1 MRKLRYSLSIALTV
15 VAALFTAH
23 TFQACTSD
31 NDVTATPLTSSD
43 YQRATNAVRF
53 STYMATSPT
62 TRAGYEGG
70 ITTQELK
77 DLDALGAHSDV
88 LTHGFGVF
96 GYYTGT
102 ADYAQSTVANFMYN
116 QQVYYD
122 KAKEGQGYVTEW
134 TYSPL
139 KYWPNEVQDGAATP
153 AWMVDDQ
160 DEDQSKNQAYTDGT
174 HGGKVSFF
182 AYAPFVGWNDAK
194 NALND
199 HYATTDATYGII
211 AINGIAGRNGTQGA
225 PGTGS
230 WKQGDPVITYVV
242 NPVGSK
248 VVDLLWGTAGNTS
261 VGVTATSEGVTGA
274 GNNGEHNI
282 PTGTP
287 YQQQILSPYYVNANL
302 TKQKTTGTVSI
313 AFKHALA
320 KVGGSE
326 ANSTAGA
333 TVRHGLLIQLDLD
346 DQKGAEE
353 GGLLESIL
361 PADPLYQSGQNEHQT
376 KVTVSNVTIT
386 ARSLTKDATD
396 KTPGQTGYTAT
407 YLKQLK
413 GDLNLA
419 TGQWTLTGAT
429 TTDVAQAATTTHV
442 VTQNASDANSAGVI
456 SSKIKEPTNYTGQYT
471 TDFFKSNIPL
481 GVLTTPQNVYE
492 NEAYPLVF
500 IPGTWPELV
509 ATVTYT
515 VRTLDENLAYN
526 YSEVTQ
532 KITKKVTFKDAV
544 LLNKQYSLL
553 MHLGLTSV
561 KFTATVDDWD
571 NTISTTESG
580 SSYASVDE
588 EAIEHIYIPRNVG
601 ETTSPGTETAI
612 TLGGKSYVIVFS
624 QTGIPE
630 GATYFSTEAPLTISA
645 YELGNGGARTKVTLD
660 GTTNKIA
667 VECRASHTHF
677 HRGTAG
683 EYTYTGGDLILTT
696 QDADKTIIHAPVD
709 ITLTIGGVTTTA
721 QSTIYI
727 WPSANLPYYLQ

>member
-1 MRKLRYSLSIALTV
+1 MYYKRNLFAALA
-15 VAALFTAH
+15 VAACAIAATAL
-23 TFQACTSD
+23 QACTAE
-31 NDVTATPLTSSD
+31 NDLTDTSTTNNI
-43 YQRATNAVRF
+43 QRAANSVRF
-53 STYMATSPT
+53 NTYMATSAT
-62 TRAGYEGG
+62 TRAGYQGG

-77 DLDALGAHSDV
+77 DLDASDNHSDA

-102 ADYAQSTVANFMYN
+102 ADYAQGTIANFMYN

-122 KAKEGQGYVTEW
+122 KTKEGQGYVTEW

-139 KYWPNEVQDGAATP
+139 KYWPNEVQDNAATP

-160 DEDQSKNQAYTDGT
+160 DEDQSDNQAYTDGT

-182 AYAPFVGWNDAK
+182 AYAPYVGWNDAK
-194 NALND
+194 TALKD
-199 HYATTDATYGII
+199 HYATTDAAYGII
-211 AINGIAGRNGTQGA
+211 AINGIAGRDGAQGT

-242 NPVGSK
+242 NPEGAK

-261 VGVTATSEGVTGA
+261 IGVTGA
-274 GNNGEHNI
+274 ANAGQTHNA
-282 PTGTP
+282 TGTA
-287 YQQQILSPYYVNANL
+287 YQQQILSPYTVNADL

-326 ANSTAGA
+326 DNSTAGA

-353 GGLLESIL
+353 GGVLESIL
-361 PADPLYQSGQNEHQT
+361 TTDPLYQADQNTHQT

-386 ARSLTKDATD
+386 ARSLTKDASD

-407 YLKQLK
+407 YLQKLEGQ
-413 GDLNLA
+413 LNLA
-419 TGQWTLTGAT
+419 TGQWTATGAT

-456 SSKIKEPTNYTGQYT
+456 SSKIKEPTDYTGQFT
-471 TDFFKSNIPL
+471 TTFFKSNIPL

-500 IPGTWPELV
+500 IPGTWPELT

-571 NTISTTESG
+571 NTISTTETG
-580 SSYASVDE
+580 GTYTGVDE

-601 ETTSPGTETAI
+601 ETTTPGTETAI
-612 TLGGKSYVIVFS
+612 TLGGKSYVIIFN
-624 QTGIPE
+624 QDGIPE

-645 YELGNGGARTKVTLD
+645 YELTNGGTRTKVTLD
-660 GTTNKIA
+660 GTTNAIA
-667 VECRASHTHF
+667 VECRASHQHF

-683 EYTYTGGDLILTT
+683 EYVYTAAGDLVLTT

-709 ITLTIGGVTTTA
+709 ITLTIGGASTTA

-727 WPSANLPYYLQ
+727 WPKANLPYYLQ